1 MPIPGARSITHLE
14 ENAAAVDVALDPA
27 DVDAVEAIF
36 SATSVQGARYAQG
49 DFDLIESRARRR
61 GARGANAAEY
71 ANSPRGGF
79 SFCD

>member
-36 SATSVQGARYAQG
+36 SATSVQGARYYAPRRLRPHRVPSPQAG
-49 DFDLIESRARRR
+49 RAWRQCGRVRKLPPRR
-61 GARGANAAEY
+61 
-71 ANSPRGGF
+71 F
-79 SFCD
+79 